1 MPSRRPLTFDT
12 FTATAGSRQ
21 ALEACMRAASQGPGA
36 PRSLVLSGPTGCGKT
51 HLLCAVA
58 AAHTAAGAREDVV
71 YTTGHD
77 LRARLVLALRV
88 GASTADLI
96 ARPDAALVVIDDLQ
110 SLRQHPASQDLIARS
125 WTAAVRAGV
134 TVIGACSGTAE
145 PTTGPIAPLLAALGA
160 HATDAIESIEMTRPT
175 KAEAL
180 QILDT
185 LILGYQ
191 AVRDDT
197 TTQRVLEGW
206 NGDVR
211 RLVGAAAHGA
221 FRAGHQSASP
231 PPWVRS
237 A

>member
-12 FTATAGSRQ
+12 FVATGGSCL
-21 ALEACMRAASQGPGA
+21 ALDACVGAASQVPAA
-36 PRSLVLSGPTGCGKT
+36 PRSLVLTGPTGCGKT

-58 AAHTAAGAREDVV
+58 ATVTATGAGTGVV
-71 YTTGHD
+71 YTTGND

-88 GASTADLI
+88 GAPTDGLV
-96 ARPDAALVVIDDLQ
+96 ARPGTRLAVIDDLQ
-110 SLRQHPASQDLIARS
+110 SLREHPASQALIARS
-125 WTAAVRAGV
+125 WAAAVRAGV
-134 TVIGACSGTAE
+134 TVVGACSGTAE
-145 PTTGPIAPLLAALGA
+145 PAGGPIAPLREALGCE
-160 HATDAIESIEMTRPT
+160 TVDWIEMARPT
-175 KAEAL
+175 RAEAL

-185 LILGYQ
+185 LIRGYQ
-191 AVRDDT
+191 AAGDDT
-197 TTQRVLEGW
+197 TTRRVLDGW

-221 FRAGHQSASP
+221 FTARHRPASP